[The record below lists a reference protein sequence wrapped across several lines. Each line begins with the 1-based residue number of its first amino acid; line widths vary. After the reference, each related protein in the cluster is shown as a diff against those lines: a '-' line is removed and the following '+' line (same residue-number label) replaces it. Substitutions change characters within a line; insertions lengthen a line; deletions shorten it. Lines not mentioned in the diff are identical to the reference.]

1 MGDEHPPAP
10 RRGERNSTIKAQR
23 PKELTEASLIQDKRR
38 AYKDP
43 TTPRFLMSSYDSF
56 LFDLLKH
63 EIE

>member
-1 MGDEHPPAP
+1 MEGGKEGGAKKWVMNT
-10 RRGERNSTIKAQR
+10 RLLRGEANAIVQSWVH
-23 PKELTEASLIQDKRR
+23 
-38 AYKDP
+38 KDP

>member
-10 RRGERNSTIKAQR
+10 RRGERNSTIMG
-23 PKELTEASLIQDKRR
+23 